1 MFRISA
7 VFVAISFL
15 ITGTSAAS
23 RPESPSLKPRADA
36 PPQSSAP
43 APVQVS
49 ETTPAPVLRALTPG
63 VILPGAAPA
72 QPGATPVAAPAATG
86 PQFPSAAPRTLAA
99 QPVNAA
105 SVAQLKAAL
114 AAIERGA
121 WSEVTRIQYD
131 TTDPAVRDMILW
143 KRASDGVP
151 GTTFD
156 ELNYALTTLSTW
168 PLTDRMRRRA
178 EEIIGDSNLT
188 AEARVK
194 WLEESGPITGA
205 GKVALANALRQTG
218 QTAKAQDVIRDV
230 WRSNTL
236 ESSVQRTVLA
246 GWGQS
251 LSQDDHRARVDFLLW
266 TGQRTDAQAL
276 KPQLTA
282 DYRALVDARIA
293 LAQRARNVDAAVQAV
308 PANLQNHP
316 GLLYERANWR
326 RAKNMEDSVAPL
338 LTQINGKDVPAAGRG
353 RLWRERAIAV
363 RSDLKARNYS
373 RAYNLTAP
381 HGMSSGSD
389 FAEAEWLAGWIAL
402 RLNGDAPRGLKHF
415 ETMTN
420 GVGAPVSLTRGQY
433 WTGRARDALGQS
445 DQAALAYASAAT
457 HKYTYYGQLSAER
470 LGDRKINFGPP
481 IVPAPEELAA
491 FDANPMVRALRLIG
505 ATGEMGLYRTFSH
518 HLDDVLSTPAE
529 FELLAELNHQ
539 YNQPDTAVRA
549 GKAGLFKGV
558 MAPEAAY
565 PVLMHP
571 LSRQPEVERA
581 FILAIT
587 RQESEFNPNAR
598 SPVGALGLMQFMP
611 STARAEARLRGMPYE
626 QSWLTT
632 DPAYNMTLGGLHLDT
647 LLKQFGGSYIMTAAA
662 YNAGPSRPSQ
672 WVRDYGDPRT
682 GQIDP
687 VDWVE
692 FVPFSE
698 TRNYIQRVL
707 ENIQVYRHRITG
719 EEADIQ
725 ITEDLKRGRR

>member
-1 MFRISA
+1 MIRISA

-15 ITGTSAAS
+15 LTGTSAAS
-23 RPESPSLKPRADA
+23 RPEAPSLKPRPDSPA
-36 PPQSSAP
+36 PVPAP
-43 APVQVS
+43 APETVAVS

-63 VILPGAAPA
+63 VVLPGAAPA
-72 QPGATPVAAPAATG
+72 QTPGPGALPLTPTLPGALPNA
-86 PQFPSAAPRTLAA
+86 LAA
-99 QPVNAA
+99 QPISPT

-114 AAIERGA
+114 SALDRGA
-121 WSEVTRIQYD
+121 WSEATRIQYAA
-131 TTDPAVRDMILW
+131 TDPALRDVILW

-151 GTTFD
+151 GMTFD
-156 ELNYALTTLSTW
+156 EVNYALTTLSTW
-168 PLTDRMRRRA
+168 PLTDKMRRRA

-194 WLEESGPITGA
+194 WLEDSGPVTGA
-205 GKVALANALRQTG
+205 GKVALATALRQTG
-218 QTAKAQDVIRDV
+218 QTAKAETVIRDA

-236 ESSVQRTVLA
+236 SSSEQRTVLA
-246 GWGQS
+246 SWGQS

-266 TGQRTDAQAL
+266 TGQRSDAQAL

-282 DYRALVDARIA
+282 DYRKLVDARIA
-293 LAQRARNVDAAVQAV
+293 LSQRARNVDAAIEAV

-316 GLLYERANWR
+316 GLLYERARWR
-326 RAKNMEDSVAPL
+326 RAKNMDDAVAPL

-353 RLWRERAIAV
+353 RLWDERAIAV
-363 RSDLKARNYS
+363 RNDLKARNYS
-373 RAYNLTAP
+373 RAYNLASP
-381 HGMSSGSD
+381 HGMTAGGD
-389 FAEAEWLAGWIAL
+389 FAEAEWISGWIAL
-402 RLNGDAPRGLKHF
+402 RLNGDATRGLKHF

-420 GVGAPVSLTRGQY
+420 GVSSPVSLTRGQY

-445 DQAALAYASAAT
+445 DQALAAYASAAT

-470 LGDRKINFGPP
+470 IGDKTINFGPP

-491 FDANPMVRALRLIG
+491 FEANPMIRALRLIG
-505 ATGEMGLYRTFSH
+505 GTGEMGLYRTFSH
-518 HLDDVLSTPAE
+518 HLDDILSTPAE
-529 FELLAELNHQ
+529 FELLAALNHQ
-539 YNQPDTAVRA
+539 LNQPDTAVRA

-558 MAPEAAY
+558 LAPEAAY

-571 LSRQPEVERA
+571 LSRQPQVERA

-611 STARAEARLRGMPYE
+611 STARNEARLRGMPYQ
-626 QSWLTT
+626 QSWLTS

-707 ENIQVYRHRITG
+707 ENIQVYRHRIDG
-719 EEADIQ
+719 QEADIQ